1 MIVKSFHLSNV
12 NVYDFNYYLF
22 YGENEGYKNE
32 LINEIFKKKIKGD
45 IFNYEES
52 WILINKD
59 EFLTDLF
66 NKSFFENDKLIIINR
81 ATDKILDLIEEI
93 FKREPEGIK
102 CILNAQILDKRSKLR
117 SFFEKE
123 KKIIISAFYN
133 DNEISIKNYV
143 FNFLKKND
151 LRLSNEII
159 NLLIEKTDS
168 NRQILK
174 NELEKLKNLII
185 TKKKINPV
193 DIAKLVKN
201 SDGDNFFEL
210 IDFFLLKDKNKL
222 QKILNETNLSSD
234 NTINI
239 VRILLLRI
247 KKLIKIKGII
257 KSNNQDIEKSLN
269 SYKPPI
275 FWKEKEII
283 KKQIDINS
291 LDNLNEFTKII
302 FDLEKIIKKYP
313 DNALKFML
321 NFLHTENQ

>member
-22 YGENEGYKNE
+22 YGENEGHKNE

-45 IFNYEES
+45 VFNYEES

-185 TKKKINPV
+185 TKKKINPI

-291 LDNLNEFTKII
+291 LDNLNEFIRII

>member
-22 YGENEGYKNE
+22 YGENEGHKNE

-45 IFNYEES
+45 VFNYEES

-185 TKKKINPV
+185 TKKKINPI

-275 FWKEKEII
+275 FWKEKETI

-291 LDNLNEFTKII
+291 LDNLNEFIKII
-302 FDLEKIIKKYP
+302 FNLEKIIKKYP

>member
-22 YGENEGYKNE
+22 YGENEGHKNE

-45 IFNYEES
+45 VFNYEES

-193 DIAKLVKN
+193 DIVKLVKN

-247 KKLIKIKGII
+247 KKLIKIKEII

-291 LDNLNEFTKII
+291 LDNLNEFIRII

>member
-22 YGENEGYKNE
+22 YGENEGHKNE

-45 IFNYEES
+45 MFNYEES

-193 DIAKLVKN
+193 DIVKLVKN

-247 KKLIKIKGII
+247 KKLIKIKEII

-291 LDNLNEFTKII
+291 LDNLNKFTKII

-321 NFLHTENQ
+321 NFLYTENQ